1 MRWSRRPRDGGVW
14 SHTRAHPDMS
24 SAPAN
29 VENDEATVARDSG
42 GTVVLSREVQ
52 GGTMDTV
59 LLGALEGEWTTAW
72 RSCGHAR
79 MVCGLLDRFLQ
90 AQGWGP
96 R

>member
-1 MRWSRRPRDGGVW
+1 
-14 SHTRAHPDMS
+14 MS
-24 SAPAN
+24 AAPAN
-29 VENDEATVARDSG
+29 VENNEGTIARDSG

-72 RSCGHAR
+72 WPCGHAR
-79 MVCGLLDRFLQ
+79 RVCGLLDRFLQ
-90 AQGWGP
+90 APGRGL